1 MLDDVDRAIKDIAAG
16 RPVVVVDDENR
27 ENEGDIIFAASL
39 ATPELLAFMIRYTSG
54 VICVPMREAEL
65 DRLQLPQMT
74 SHNTEHHRTAFTL
87 SVDAREGISTGISA
101 ADRATTISKL
111 ADPAT
116 TAADL
121 ARPGHVFPLR
131 YAEGGVLRRA
141 GHTEAAVDLARLA
154 GLPEAG
160 VLAEV
165 VNDDGTMARLPELRE
180 FANTHDLALI
190 SIGQLIEYRRRN
202 ERQLSRQAQTRIP
215 NAYGQ
220 WQAFGYRHEIDG
232 TEYVALVLGDVAGPD
247 VLTRLHSECLTG
259 DVFGSLRCDCGA
271 QLEAAMAA
279 ISAEGRGVV
288 LYLRGHEG
296 RGVGLLSKLQA
307 YELQDAGAD
316 TVDANTELG
325 LPVDAREYSA
335 GAQMLA
341 DLGVRSV
348 RLLTNNPAKVS
359 GLVGCGVD
367 ITARVP
373 LASAV
378 TPYNLRYLVT
388 KRDKLGH
395 QIQDL
400 DEAERAVVRPS
411 LRSTATRRHR
421 IRSAPLA
428 SPGGVGV
435 SGAGSPGAAAV
446 DASGLSLA
454 IVATRWHREITDSL
468 VARGTAAAIACGVPD
483 PVVLRVAGAIE
494 LPVVAAEL
502 ARHHDAVACLGV
514 VIRGGT
520 PHFEYVCDSVTA
532 GLTRVALDTR
542 TPVGNGVLT
551 CDTVESARDRCG
563 LPGSHEDKGWEAV
576 VAALDTALVLRS
588 IRRAQ
593 PKPLPHR
600 CAPARYQTPPGHGH
614 PAALSRP
621 SAQRH

>member
-1 MLDDVDRAIKDIAAG
+1 MTQLLDDLDRAVKDIAAG
-16 RPVVVVDDENR
+16 RPVLVVDDENR
-27 ENEGDIIFAASL
+27 ENEGDIIFAASM

-87 SVDAREGISTGISA
+87 SVDARDRISTGISA
-101 ADRATTISKL
+101 ADRAATISKL
-111 ADPAT
+111 VDPAT

-121 ARPGHVFPLR
+121 VRPGHVFPLR

-165 VNDDGTMARLPELRE
+165 VNDDGTMARLPELRA

-220 WQAFGYRHEIDG
+220 WQAFGYQHEIDG

-271 QLEAAMAA
+271 QLDAAMAA
-279 ISAEGRGVV
+279 IAAEGRGVV

-335 GAQMLA
+335 GAQILA

-348 RLLTNNPAKVS
+348 RLLTNNPAKLS
-359 GLVGCGVD
+359 GLADCGAD

-378 TPYNLRYLVT
+378 TPFNLRYLIT
-388 KRDKLGH
+388 KRDRLGH

-400 DEAERAVVRPS
+400 EESERAVVRAP
-411 LRSTATRRHR
+411 
-421 IRSAPLA
+421 APL
-428 SPGGVGV
+428 
-435 SGAGSPGAAAV
+435 SGHMAAPH
-446 DASGLSLA
+446 STGHPT
-454 IVATRWHREITDSL
+454 IITTKR
-468 VARGTAAAIACGVPD
+468 A
-483 PVVLRVAGAIE
+483 
-494 LPVVAAEL
+494 
-502 ARHHDAVACLGV
+502 
-514 VIRGGT
+514 
-520 PHFEYVCDSVTA
+520 
-532 GLTRVALDTR
+532 
-542 TPVGNGVLT
+542 
-551 CDTVESARDRCG
+551 ESA
-563 LPGSHEDKGWEAV
+563 
-576 VAALDTALVLRS
+576 
-588 IRRAQ
+588 
-593 PKPLPHR
+593 
-600 CAPARYQTPPGHGH
+600 
-614 PAALSRP
+614 
-621 SAQRH
+621 

>member
-1 MLDDVDRAIKDIAAG
+1 VNQLLDDVDRAIKDIAAG
-16 RPVVVVDDENR
+16 RPVLVVDDENR
-27 ENEGDIIFAASL
+27 ENEGDIIFAASM

-65 DRLQLPQMT
+65 NRLQLPQMT
-74 SHNTEHHRTAFTL
+74 AHNTEHHRTAFTV
-87 SVDAREGISTGISA
+87 SVDARDRISTGISA
-101 ADRATTISKL
+101 ADRAATIAKL
-111 ADPAT
+111 VDPAT

-121 ARPGHVFPLR
+121 VRPGHVFPLR

-160 VLAEV
+160 VLCEV
-165 VNDDGTMARLPELRE
+165 VNDDGTMARLPELRA
-180 FANTHDLALI
+180 FASAHDLALI
-190 SIGQLIEYRRRN
+190 SIEQLIEYRRRN

-232 TEYVALVLGDVAGPD
+232 TEYVALVLGDVHGES
-247 VLTRLHSECLTG
+247 VLARLHSECLTG

-271 QLEAAMAA
+271 QLDAAMAA
-279 ISAEGRGVV
+279 IAVEGRGVV

-348 RLLTNNPAKVS
+348 RLLTNNPAKVT

-378 TPYNLRYLVT
+378 TPFNLRYLTT
-388 KRDKLGH
+388 KRDRMGH
-395 QIQDL
+395 EIHDL
-400 DEAERAVVRPS
+400 NDPERAGVP
-411 LRSTATRRHR
+411 AP
-421 IRSAPLA
+421 APL
-428 SPGGVGV
+428 
-435 SGAGSPGAAAV
+435 
-446 DASGLSLA
+446 
-454 IVATRWHREITDSL
+454 
-468 VARGTAAAIACGVPD
+468 
-483 PVVLRVAGAIE
+483 
-494 LPVVAAEL
+494 
-502 ARHHDAVACLGV
+502 
-514 VIRGGT
+514 
-520 PHFEYVCDSVTA
+520 
-532 GLTRVALDTR
+532 
-542 TPVGNGVLT
+542 N
-551 CDTVESARDRCG
+551 
-563 LPGSHEDKGWEAV
+563 
-576 VAALDTALVLRS
+576 
-588 IRRAQ
+588 
-593 PKPLPHR
+593 
-600 CAPARYQTPPGHGH
+600 GH
-614 PAALSRP
+614 PATPLSRVYGTE
-621 SAQRH
+621 SA

>member
-16 RPVVVVDDENR
+16 RPVLVVDDENR
-27 ENEGDIIFAASL
+27 ENEGDIIFAAAM
-39 ATPELLAFMIRYTSG
+39 ATPELLAFTIRYTSG
-54 VICVPMREAEL
+54 VICMPMHEAEL

-74 SHNTEHHRTAFTL
+74 AHNTEPHRTAFTL
-87 SVDAREGISTGISA
+87 SVDAATGISTGISA
-101 ADRATTISKL
+101 ADRATTISRL
-111 ADPAT
+111 VHPAT
-116 TAADL
+116 VATDL
-121 ARPGHVFPLR
+121 VRPGHVFPLR
-131 YAEGGVLRRA
+131 YTEGGVLRRA

-160 VLAEV
+160 VLCEV

-180 FANTHDLALI
+180 FADTHDLALI
-190 SIGQLIEYRRRN
+190 SIEQLIEYRRRT
-202 ERQLSRQAQTRIP
+202 ERQLSRQAQTKIP

-232 TEYVALVLGDVAGPD
+232 TEYVALVLGDVTDGTD

-271 QLEAAMAA
+271 QLDAAMAA
-279 ISAEGRGVV
+279 ISAQGRGVV

-359 GLVGCGVD
+359 GLTDGGVD

-388 KRDKLGH
+388 KRDRLGH

-400 DEAERAVVRPS
+400 HEAERALVP
-411 LRSTATRRHR
+411 
-421 IRSAPLA
+421 AP
-428 SPGGVGV
+428 
-435 SGAGSPGAAAV
+435 
-446 DASGLSLA
+446 
-454 IVATRWHREITDSL
+454 
-468 VARGTAAAIACGVPD
+468 VPLNAH
-483 PVVLRVAGAIE
+483 PV
-494 LPVVAAEL
+494 
-502 ARHHDAVACLGV
+502 
-514 VIRGGT
+514 
-520 PHFEYVCDSVTA
+520 
-532 GLTRVALDTR
+532 
-542 TPVGNGVLT
+542 
-551 CDTVESARDRCG
+551 
-563 LPGSHEDKGWEAV
+563 
-576 VAALDTALVLRS
+576 
-588 IRRAQ
+588 
-593 PKPLPHR
+593 
-600 CAPARYQTPPGHGH
+600 
-614 PAALSRP
+614 LSRP
-621 SAQRH
+621 ADGAVASEAESA